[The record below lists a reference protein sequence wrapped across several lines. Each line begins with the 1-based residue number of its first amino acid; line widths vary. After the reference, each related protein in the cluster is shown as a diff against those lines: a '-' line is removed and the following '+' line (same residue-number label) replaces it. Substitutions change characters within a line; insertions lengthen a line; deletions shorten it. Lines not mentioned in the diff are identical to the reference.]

1 MPKLIFTPEELKGYF
16 KENVH
21 HHFYD
26 DTVKHS
32 EALKVHADGTFPD
45 ALIKTRR
52 PNEPQE
58 VLDYRKEIF
67 VPKTKPV
74 FGKVVSS
81 LSKIRRSS
89 DWSIR
94 YGKENER
101 FTKIVEE
108 ETLESYC
115 EKTFPFFTSIT
126 NWVFSV
132 LLKKYLEDPNGLVF
146 VFPLEI
152 NIEETDYL
160 KPFPVIFESKD
171 VLDFVQE
178 DYAVVRN
185 PLGSTY
191 YVRGKAQ
198 KGESFYIITT
208 EKIQRYDQVNSKGDI
223 VLNKDI
229 DFQHGLG
236 MLPVFRIGAIV
247 AKADG
252 NNYYHESRVA
262 AMLPELDEALRE
274 YSDLQAA
281 KVLHIY
287 PERWEYTQ
295 NECPTCKGTAR
306 RINPKWYHG
315 CAEDI
320 PSEIPC
326 DYPQC
331 TNGYIVAGP
340 YSKMVYRPP
349 NSAIEGQTTIP
360 SPPAGFIEKDVEIVK
375 IQDEGVNAHLYS
387 ALAALNFQFLD
398 QTPLNQS
405 GVAKEVDKD
414 ELNNTV
420 NAIAEDIVRVMD
432 NIYKLI
438 AFFRYKVQYS
448 LDDIIEFMLPT
459 ITVPEKFDLLSTSHL
474 EEEIKNAKT
483 NKLNEQILNELE
495 LEYAAKKFN
504 TNPEVRDRLMLIFE
518 LDPLSNVTEEDKM
531 SRLSNKGI
539 TLETYIISSNIHEFV
554 QQAIDEDPDFPELEL
569 SEQKKKM
576 REYAKAQIEA
586 QDEAKEIV
594 NTVTQDTGLDPVT
607 GEPIDQGNG
616 EEQTVLPASNGRPQ
630 NMVNAAV

>member
-16 KENVH
+16 KENVK
-21 HHFYD
+21 HHFYE
-26 DTVKHS
+26 DTVKHAD
-32 EALKVHADGTFPD
+32 ALKVHADGTFPE

-52 PNEPQE
+52 PNEPEE
-58 VLDYRKEIF
+58 VLKYRADIF

-101 FTKIVEE
+101 FTKILDE

-115 EKTFPFFTSIT
+115 EKVFQFFTSFT

-146 VFPLEI
+146 VFPMEV
-152 NIEETDYL
+152 NIQETEYL
-160 KPFPVIFESKD
+160 KPYPVIFESRD

-178 DYAVVRN
+178 DYAVVKN

-191 YVRGKAQ
+191 YIRGKAQ
-198 KGESFYIITT
+198 KGDSFYIITT
-208 EKIQRYDQVNSKGDI
+208 ERIQRFDQVNSKGDI
-223 VLNKDI
+223 KLILDYEH
-229 DFQHGLG
+229 QLG
-236 MLPVFRIGAIV
+236 ELPVFRIGAIV

-295 NECPTCKGTAR
+295 NECPTCKGTSR
-306 RINPKWYHG
+306 MTNPKWCVG

-320 PSEIPC
+320 PNEIPC
-326 DYPQC
+326 DNPLC
-331 TNGYIVAGP
+331 HSGYIVAGP
-340 YSKMVYRPP
+340 YSKTIIRPP
-349 NSAIEGQTTIP
+349 NGALEGQTSIP
-360 SPPAGFIEKDVEIVK
+360 TPPGGFFEKDVEIVK

-398 QTPLNQS
+398 QAPLNQS

-432 NIYKLI
+432 SIYRLI
-438 AFFRYKVQYS
+438 AFFRYRVQYS
-448 LDDIIEFMLPT
+448 FDDIEEFMLPT
-459 ITVPEKFDLLSTSHL
+459 ISVPEKFDLLSTSHL
-474 EEEIKNAKT
+474 EEELKNAKT
-483 NKLNEQILNELE
+483 NNLNPELLNQLE
-495 LEYAAKKFN
+495 MEYASKKFN
-504 TNPEVRDRLMLIFE
+504 TDPAVRDKLMLILE
-518 LDPLSNVTEEDKM
+518 LDPMANITEDQKM
-531 SRLSNKGI
+531 TRLSNKGI

-554 QQAIDEDPDFPELEL
+554 QQAIDENPDFPELGL

-576 REYAKAQIEA
+576 REYAQSQIQA
-586 QDEAKEIV
+586 QDEAKKIV
-594 NTVTQDTGLDPVT
+594 SSVTQDTGLDPVT
-607 GEPIDQGNG
+607 GEPLPPTNG
-616 EEQTVLPASNGRPQ
+616 KMQPNEMVMDNATV
-630 NMVNAAV
+630 